1 MHCGYTCVLSESVA
15 AVAVI
20 MDGDIIDPL
29 EINKHPKIIKEA
41 QSELGKLDIIVCGQ
55 CHTVFH
61 FVEQF
66 QDHRLMGNCSGIS
79 SIRENN
85 INESKAQV
93 WAFLLWKGSQHHE
106 EGDNSWVVYQRWCKM
121 DAQIKDAWIVAG
133 RNVQVFTKLS
143 AAKMQEVRAKAQVT
157 RPKQIIDD
165 DPLEEGEIKDPLAD
179 SEEPSDMDSELDT
192 EEEAEKEEL
201 EKMKNNNGTASADN
215 GAKGQ
220 DTDEKEDLAK
230 KIQINS
236 AAVNKPQGVP
246 IAVDKS
252 SRAAIR
258 TDKINATEN
267 ECTVEKILAKRFN
280 PRRKLHEYL
289 IKWDGCPHEQNTWEP
304 PVHLDTC
311 RHLMDAF
318 ERNLARQK
326 EAKAAAQAAL
336 LKQQQQ
342 KPAGKQQA
350 GPSGMMTTSA
360 GRPQR
365 TSKQKALDQ
374 VKQWCGNIS
383 DRDDELGLKRKAD
396 SDSDDDLGDKKIKME
411 LDSGSEDEWQADEA
425 EIERHTSVGRP
436 RVFQKSTS
444 VLNGL
449 AKKQMTAN
457 EVARSI
463 GLASPDRPTS
473 PPMLLTT
480 TNSKNIVKVYKNQM
494 PNLASG
500 VYIMSKKDGIV
511 KLESTPNLIATT
523 NPNIIRVQKN
533 NATGQSPA
541 TSAGNNLIR
550 LAPPKIG
557 QTQVRVVA
565 KSGADSN
572 AVRLSPGMSRA
583 SIGAGLVPKIKTTIK
598 PAIRVTP
605 KERLQAHRMQI
616 GTPQLKVVKSG
627 IASRHSAL
635 KQVQTQVQ
643 VQVQQQQQQQQQP
656 QPQQQQQ
663 FAENPDDPEKETE
676 SSDDD
681 FDPFPKDLPPPEPD
695 SPPREFTLDPMTGL
709 ILGQAEGEPD
719 QVPVEQHAVE
729 AAQPEEEEQKLKGED
744 EQQDSEQSGSQ
755 DMPSLLLSDSSN
767 VATTLSETTTTITLP
782 ETGEP
787 LMITGEDG
795 VVYQVAGQNEEG
807 QTLLVAQGVDGQ
819 QQCVYVT
826 TTAEDGQ
833 NDVDGTVLTL
843 DSAVAEAMGGAEG
856 TVVTANEGVTEM
868 EPLTVETGGLED
880 QGDGDDANSQVVA
893 QLVKAELPSPGGTR
907 KVVLLLPDGN
917 LLMTEVDAEQY
928 AALEL
933 DK

>member
-1 MHCGYTCVLSESVA
+1 
-15 AVAVI
+15 

-29 EINKHPKIIKEA
+29 DINKHPKIIKEA

-55 CHTVFH
+55 CHMVFH

-66 QDHRLMGNCSGIS
+66 QDHRLMGNCSGVS

-93 WAFLLWKGSQHHE
+93 WAFLLWKGSQNHE

-121 DAQIKDAWIVAG
+121 DAQVKEAWIVAG

-143 AAKMQEVRAKAQVT
+143 AAKMQEVRAKAVA
-157 RPKQIIDD
+157 RPKQIVDD

-179 SEEPSDMDSELDT
+179 SEEPSDLDSELDT

-201 EKMKNNNGTASADN
+201 EKMKKNNGTAGTDN
-215 GAKGQ
+215 GAKNQ
-220 DTDEKEDLAK
+220 DGDEKEDVQNVVK
-230 KIQINS
+230 KIQMNS
-236 AAVNKPQGVP
+236 GVSITTAKPQGVP
-246 IAVDKS
+246 IAMDKS
-252 SRAAIR
+252 SRTAIR
-258 TDKINATEN
+258 TDKINNTET

-289 IKWDGCPHEQNTWEP
+289 IKWEGCPHEQNTWEP

-311 RHLMDAF
+311 KHLMDAF

-342 KPAGKQQA
+342 KPAGKQQP

-396 SDSDDDLGDKKIKME
+396 SDSDDDMGDKKIKME

-425 EIERHTSVGRP
+425 EIERHTTVGRP
-436 RVFQKSTS
+436 RVFQKTN

-449 AKKQMTAN
+449 AKKHMTAN

-463 GLASPDRPTS
+463 GLASPDRPNS

-533 NATGQSPA
+533 NAQGQSPV
-541 TSAGNNLIR
+541 TSTGNNLIR
-550 LAPPKIG
+550 VAPPKIG

-565 KSGADSN
+565 KSAADNN

-583 SIGAGLVPKIKTTIK
+583 GSGLVPKIKTTIK

-635 KQVQTQVQ
+635 KQQVQVQAQ
-643 VQVQQQQQQQQQP
+643 VQVQQQQQQQQQ
-656 QPQQQQQ
+656 
-663 FAENPDDPEKETE
+663 FSDNPDDPEKESE

-709 ILGQAEGEPD
+709 ILGQAEGEPE
-719 QVPVEQHAVE
+719 QPPVEQHQQQVVE
-729 AAQPEEEEQKLKGED
+729 APQPDEDEEDEQKLVKSD
-744 EQQDSEQSGSQ
+744 EQQQQQEEDGELTTQQGSQ
-755 DMPSLLLSDSSN
+755 DMPSLLLPDGAMVEGGAALN
-767 VATTLSETTTTITLP
+767 VATTLSDTTTTITLP

-826 TTAEDGQ
+826 TTAEDSQ
-833 NDVDGTVLTL
+833 SDGTVLTL

-856 TVVTANEGVTEM
+856 TVVTGNEGVVSEM
-868 EPLTVETGGLED
+868 EPLTVNTDGLEE
-880 QGDGDDANSQVVA
+880 QGDVGDDANSQVVA